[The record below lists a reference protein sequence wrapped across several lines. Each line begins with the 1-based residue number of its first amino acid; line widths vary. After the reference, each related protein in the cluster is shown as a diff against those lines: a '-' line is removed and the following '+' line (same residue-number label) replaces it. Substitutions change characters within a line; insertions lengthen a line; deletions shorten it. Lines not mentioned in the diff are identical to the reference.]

1 MMLAKL
7 SYILLLVSFWI
18 GSSATFVDSAELID
32 RIVASVNGEII
43 TQRQL
48 KQGKGIIKEGFGVQD
63 MIDIC
68 ILTQEA
74 RKEGIAIN
82 SQLIEERLS
91 ELKKKYSQ
99 TELETIL
106 RESNLTIAE
115 YREWMERISLQDGMI
130 YQKRI
135 QINQD
140 IRVQEVEID
149 DFYLELKRYLDG
161 FSDSEKEVNEF
172 YQIYQEELE
181 EIGKVKIAYFI
192 VKDETIA
199 DKIQKRLEEG
209 EDSALLLEEI
219 SLGSESFRE
228 GEINLRDIKPYL
240 REAIISLEIG
250 QIRKLEMKENNSF
263 WVIQLKERREFL
275 YSKHEDQMESYLR
288 NKKREERLQK
298 WIKELRE
305 KADIKVLDARY

>member
-18 GSSATFVDSAELID
+18 GSSATFVYSAELID
-32 RIVASVNGEII
+32 RIVAIVNGEII

-48 KQGKGIIKEGFGVQD
+48 NQGKVIIKERFGVQD

-68 ILTQEA
+68 ILGQEA
-74 RKEGIAIN
+74 RKEGIPIN

-91 ELKKKYSQ
+91 ELEKKYSQ

-106 RESNLTIAE
+106 RESNLTVAE
-115 YREWMERISLQDGMI
+115 YREWMEKMSLQEGMI

-135 QINQD
+135 QINED
-140 IRVQEVEID
+140 IRIQEAEVD
-149 DFYLELKRYLDG
+149 DFYLKLKRYLDG

-181 EIGKVKIAYFI
+181 EIGKVKIAYFM

-209 EDSALLLEEI
+209 EDSALLVEEI

-240 REAIISLEIG
+240 REAIIPLKIG
-250 QIRKLEMKENNSF
+250 QASKLEMKENNSF

-275 YSKHEDQMESYLR
+275 YSEHKDQMESYLR
-288 NKKREERLQK
+288 NKKEEERLQK

-305 KADIKVLDARY
+305 KADIRII

>member
-7 SYILLLVSFWI
+7 SYVLLLISFWI
-18 GSSATFVDSAELID
+18 GSSATFVYSAELID
-32 RIVASVNGEII
+32 RIVAVVNGEII

-48 KQGKGIIKEGFGVQD
+48 KQGKVMIKETFGVQD

-74 RKEGIAIN
+74 RKEGILIN
-82 SQLIEERLS
+82 SQWIEERLS
-91 ELKKKYSQ
+91 EVEKKYSQ

-115 YREWMERISLQDGMI
+115 YREWMEKIFLQGGMI
-130 YQKRI
+130 DQKRI
-135 QINQD
+135 QIKED
-140 IRVQEVEID
+140 MRVQEAEVD
-149 DFYLELKRYLDG
+149 DFYLKLKRYLDG
-161 FSDSEKEVNEF
+161 FSDSEQEVKEF

-181 EIGKVKIAYFI
+181 ETGKVKIAYFI

-199 DKIQKRLEEG
+199 DKIQEKLEEG
-209 EDSALLLEEI
+209 EESALLVEEI

-228 GEINLRDIKPYL
+228 AEITLRDIKPYL
-240 REAIISLEIG
+240 REAIVSLEIG
-250 QIRKLEMKENNSF
+250 QTSKLEVKEDDSF

-275 YSKHEDQMESYLR
+275 YSEHKDQMESYLR

-298 WIKELRE
+298 WIEELRE
-305 KADIKVLDARY
+305 KADIRII

>member
-7 SYILLLVSFWI
+7 SYILLLVCFWI
-18 GSSATFVDSAELID
+18 GSSATFVYSAELID
-32 RIVASVNGEII
+32 RIVAIVNGEII

-48 KQGKGIIKEGFGVQD
+48 NQGKVIIKERFGLQD
-63 MIDIC
+63 MINIC

-74 RKEGIAIN
+74 KEEGIPIN
-82 SQLIEERLS
+82 SQLIEKRLS
-91 ELKKKYSQ
+91 ELEKYSQ
-99 TELETIL
+99 TNLETIL

-135 QINQD
+135 QINEDTRLQG
-140 IRVQEVEID
+140 IEVD
-149 DFYLELKRYLDG
+149 DFYLKLKRYLDG
-161 FSDSEKEVNEF
+161 FSNSEKEVDEF

-209 EDSALLLEEI
+209 EDSALLVEDI
-219 SLGSESFRE
+219 SLDSESFRE
-228 GEINLRDIKPYL
+228 DEINLRDIRPYL
-240 REAIISLEIG
+240 REAIISLKIG
-250 QIRKLEMKENNSF
+250 QAGKLEMKENGSF
-263 WVIQLKERREFL
+263 WIIQLKERREFL
-275 YSKHEDQMESYLR
+275 YSEHKGQMESYLR
-288 NKKREERLQK
+288 NKKIEESLQK
-298 WIKELRE
+298 WIKELKE
-305 KADIKVLDARY
+305 KADIRII

>member
-7 SYILLLVSFWI
+7 SYVLLLISFWI
-18 GSSATFVDSAELID
+18 GSSATFVYSAELID
-32 RIVASVNGEII
+32 RIVAVVNGEII

-48 KQGKGIIKEGFGVQD
+48 KQGKVMIKETFGVQD

-68 ILTQEA
+68 ILGQEA
-74 RKEGIAIN
+74 RKEGILIN
-82 SQLIEERLS
+82 SQWIEERLS
-91 ELKKKYSQ
+91 EVEKKYSQ

-115 YREWMERISLQDGMI
+115 YREWMEKIFLQGGMI
-130 YQKRI
+130 DQKRI
-135 QINQD
+135 QIKED
-140 IRVQEVEID
+140 MRVQEAEVD
-149 DFYLELKRYLDG
+149 DFYLKLKRYLDG
-161 FSDSEKEVNEF
+161 FSDSEQEVKEF

-181 EIGKVKIAYFI
+181 ETGKVKIAYFI

-199 DKIQKRLEEG
+199 DKIQEKLEEG
-209 EDSALLLEEI
+209 EESALLVEEI

-228 GEINLRDIKPYL
+228 AEITLRDIKPYL
-240 REAIISLEIG
+240 REAIVSLEIG
-250 QIRKLEMKENNSF
+250 QTSKLEVKEDDSF

-275 YSKHEDQMESYLR
+275 YSEHKDQMESYLR

-298 WIKELRE
+298 WIEELRE
-305 KADIKVLDARY
+305 KADIRII

>member
-7 SYILLLVSFWI
+7 GYVLLLVSFWI
-18 GSSATFVDSAELID
+18 GSSATFVYSAELID
-32 RIVASVNGEII
+32 RIVAIVNGEII
-43 TQRQL
+43 TQRQAN
-48 KQGKGIIKEGFGVQD
+48 QGRVIIKEGFGVQD

-68 ILTQEA
+68 ILAQEA

-91 ELKKKYSQ
+91 ELEKKYSQ

-135 QINQD
+135 QINED
-140 IRVQEVEID
+140 IRVQEAEVD
-149 DFYLELKRYLDG
+149 DFYLKLKGYLDG

-181 EIGKVKIAYFI
+181 EIGRVKIAYFI

-209 EDSALLLEEI
+209 EDSALLVEAI
-219 SLGSESFRE
+219 SLDSESFRE
-228 GEINLRDIKPYL
+228 SEINLRDIRPYL
-240 REAIISLEIG
+240 RKAIVSLKIG
-250 QIRKLEMKENNSF
+250 QARKLEVKENGSF

-275 YSKHEDQMESYLR
+275 FSEHKDQMESYLR
-288 NKKREERLQK
+288 NRKREERLQK

-305 KADIKVLDARY
+305 KADIRIVASR

>member
-18 GSSATFVDSAELID
+18 GSSATFVYSAELID
-32 RIVASVNGEII
+32 RIVAIVNGEII

-48 KQGKGIIKEGFGVQD
+48 NQGKVIIKERFGVQD

-68 ILTQEA
+68 ILGQEA
-74 RKEGIAIN
+74 RKEGIPIN

-91 ELKKKYSQ
+91 ELEKKYPQ
-99 TELETIL
+99 TELEIIL

-115 YREWMERISLQDGMI
+115 YREWMEKMSLQEGMI

-135 QINQD
+135 QINED
-140 IRVQEVEID
+140 IRIQEAEVD
-149 DFYLELKRYLDG
+149 DFYLKLKRYLDG

-181 EIGKVKIAYFI
+181 EIGKVKIAYFM

-209 EDSALLLEEI
+209 EDSALLVEEI

-240 REAIISLEIG
+240 REAIIPLKIG
-250 QIRKLEMKENNSF
+250 QASKLEMKENNSF

-275 YSKHEDQMESYLR
+275 YSEHKDQMESYLR
-288 NKKREERLQK
+288 NKKEEERLQK

-305 KADIKVLDARY
+305 KADIRII

>member
-1 MMLAKL
+1 MLAKL

-18 GSSATFVDSAELID
+18 GSSATFVYSAELID
-32 RIVASVNGEII
+32 RIVAIVNGEII

-48 KQGKGIIKEGFGVQD
+48 NQGKVIIKERFGVQD

-68 ILTQEA
+68 ILGQEA
-74 RKEGIAIN
+74 RKEGIPIN

-91 ELKKKYSQ
+91 ELEKKYSQ
-99 TELETIL
+99 TELEIIL

-115 YREWMERISLQDGMI
+115 YREWMEKMSLQEGMI

-135 QINQD
+135 QINED
-140 IRVQEVEID
+140 IRIQEAEVD
-149 DFYLELKRYLDG
+149 DFYLKLKRYLDG

-181 EIGKVKIAYFI
+181 EIGKVKIAYFM

-209 EDSALLLEEI
+209 EDSALLVEEI

-240 REAIISLEIG
+240 REAIIPLKIG
-250 QIRKLEMKENNSF
+250 QASKLEMKENNSF

-275 YSKHEDQMESYLR
+275 YSEHKDQMESYLR
-288 NKKREERLQK
+288 NKKEEERLQK

-305 KADIKVLDARY
+305 KAEVRII

>member
-1 MMLAKL
+1 MIFTKL
-7 SYILLLVSFWI
+7 TYILLLISFWMW
-18 GSSATFVDSAELID
+18 SSVTFVHSAELID
-32 RIVASVNGEII
+32 RIVATVNGEII

-48 KQGKGIIKEGFGVQD
+48 KQGKGIIKEGFGIPD

-74 RKEGIAIN
+74 KREGIPTN
-82 SQLIEERLS
+82 YQRIEKQLS
-91 ELKKKYSQ
+91 ELEKKYSQ

-115 YREWMERISLQDGMI
+115 YREWMERISLRDGMI
-130 YQKRI
+130 YEKRI

-140 IRVQEVEID
+140 IRVQEAEVD
-149 DFYLELKRYLDG
+149 DFYLKLKRYLDG
-161 FSDSEKEVNEF
+161 FSDSEKEINEF

-181 EIGKVKIAYFI
+181 EIGKAKIAYFI
-192 VKDETIA
+192 VKDEAIA

-209 EDSALLLEEI
+209 EDSALLVEEI

-240 REAIISLEIG
+240 REAIVCLEIG
-250 QIRKLEMKENNSF
+250 QASKLEVKENGSF

-275 YSKHEDQMESYLR
+275 YSEHKDQMESYLR
-288 NKKREERLQK
+288 NKKGEERLQK

-305 KADIKVLDARY
+305 KADIRII

>member
-18 GSSATFVDSAELID
+18 GSSATFVYSAELID
-32 RIVASVNGEII
+32 RIVAIVNGEII

-48 KQGKGIIKEGFGVQD
+48 NQGKVIIKERFGVQD

-68 ILTQEA
+68 ILGQEA
-74 RKEGIAIN
+74 RKEGIPIN

-91 ELKKKYSQ
+91 ELEKKYSQ
-99 TELETIL
+99 TELEIIL

-115 YREWMERISLQDGMI
+115 YREWMEKMSLQEGMI

-135 QINQD
+135 QINED
-140 IRVQEVEID
+140 IRVQEAEVD
-149 DFYLELKRYLDG
+149 DFYLKLKRYLDG

-181 EIGKVKIAYFI
+181 EIGKVKIAYFM

-240 REAIISLEIG
+240 REAIIPLKIG
-250 QIRKLEMKENNSF
+250 QASKLEMKENNSF

-275 YSKHEDQMESYLR
+275 YSEHKDQMESYLR
-288 NKKREERLQK
+288 NKKEEERLQK

-305 KADIKVLDARY
+305 KAEVRII

>member
-1 MMLAKL
+1 MLAKL

-18 GSSATFVDSAELID
+18 GSSATFVYSAELID
-32 RIVASVNGEII
+32 RIVAIVNGEII

-48 KQGKGIIKEGFGVQD
+48 NQGKVIIKERFGVQD

-68 ILTQEA
+68 ILGQEA
-74 RKEGIAIN
+74 RKEGIPIN

-91 ELKKKYSQ
+91 ELEKKYSQ

-106 RESNLTIAE
+106 RESNLTVAE
-115 YREWMERISLQDGMI
+115 YREWMEKMSLQEGMI

-135 QINQD
+135 QINED
-140 IRVQEVEID
+140 IRIQEAEVD
-149 DFYLELKRYLDG
+149 DFYLKLKRYLDG

-181 EIGKVKIAYFI
+181 EIGKVKIAYFM

-209 EDSALLLEEI
+209 EDSALLVEEI

-240 REAIISLEIG
+240 REAIIPLKIG
-250 QIRKLEMKENNSF
+250 QASKLEMKENNSF

-275 YSKHEDQMESYLR
+275 YSEHKDQMESYLR
-288 NKKREERLQK
+288 NKKEEERLQK

-305 KADIKVLDARY
+305 KADIRII

>member
-1 MMLAKL
+1 MLAKL

-18 GSSATFVDSAELID
+18 GSSATFVYSAELID
-32 RIVASVNGEII
+32 RIVAVVNGEII

-48 KQGKGIIKEGFGVQD
+48 NQGKVIIEERFGVQD

-74 RKEGIAIN
+74 RKEGIPIN
-82 SQLIEERLS
+82 FPGIEKKLS
-91 ELKKKYSQ
+91 ELEEEYSRA
-99 TELETIL
+99 ELETIL

-115 YREWMERISLQDGMI
+115 YREWMERISLQDGII

-135 QINQD
+135 QINED
-140 IRVQEVEID
+140 IRVQETEVD
-149 DFYLELKRYLDG
+149 DFYLKLKRYLDRL
-161 FSDSEKEVNEF
+161 SDSEKEVKEF

-181 EIGKVKIAYFI
+181 EIGRVKIAYFI

-209 EDSALLLEEI
+209 EDSALLVEEM
-219 SLGSESFRE
+219 SLGSESFWE
-228 GEINLRDIKPYL
+228 AEINLRDVKPYL
-240 REAIISLEIG
+240 RETIVSLKIG
-250 QIRKLEMKENNSF
+250 QASKLEVKENGSF

-275 YSKHEDQMESYLR
+275 YSEYKDQMESYLR
-288 NKKREERLQK
+288 NKKEEESLQK

-305 KADIKVLDARY
+305 KAEVRII

>member
-1 MMLAKL
+1 MMLAKS
-7 SYILLLVSFWI
+7 SYVLLLVSFWI
-18 GSSATFVDSAELID
+18 GSSATFVHSAELID
-32 RIVASVNGEII
+32 RIVAIVNGEIV

-48 KQGKGIIKEGFGVQD
+48 KQGKGIIKERFAVQD

-74 RKEGIAIN
+74 RKEGIPIN

-91 ELKKKYSQ
+91 ELEERYPQ

-106 RESNLTIAE
+106 RESNLTAAE
-115 YREWMERISLQDGMI
+115 YREWMERMSLQEGMI

-135 QINQD
+135 QINED
-140 IRVQEVEID
+140 IRVQEAEVD
-149 DFYLELKRYLDG
+149 DFYSKLKGYLDG
-161 FSDSEKEVNEF
+161 FSDSEKEVKEF

-181 EIGKVKIAYFI
+181 EIGKAKIAYFI

-209 EDSALLLEEI
+209 EDSALLVEEI

-240 REAIISLEIG
+240 REAIVSLEIG
-250 QIRKLEMKENNSF
+250 QASKLEVKENGSF

-275 YSKHEDQMESYLR
+275 YSEHKDQMESYLR
-288 NKKREERLQK
+288 NTKREERLQK

-305 KADIKVLDARY
+305 KADIRIV

>member
-7 SYILLLVSFWI
+7 SYVLLLISFWI
-18 GSSATFVDSAELID
+18 GSSATFVYSAELID
-32 RIVASVNGEII
+32 RIVAVVNGEII

-48 KQGKGIIKEGFGVQD
+48 KQGKVMIKETFGVQD

-82 SQLIEERLS
+82 SQWIEERLS
-91 ELKKKYSQ
+91 ELEKKYSQ

-115 YREWMERISLQDGMI
+115 YREWTERIFLQGGMI
-130 YQKRI
+130 DQKRI
-135 QINQD
+135 QIKED
-140 IRVQEVEID
+140 IRVQEAEVG
-149 DFYLELKRYLDG
+149 DFYLKLKRYLGG
-161 FSDSEKEVNEF
+161 FPDSEKEVKEF

-199 DKIQKRLEEG
+199 DKIQERLEEG
-209 EDSALLLEEI
+209 EDSALLVEEI

-228 GEINLRDIKPYL
+228 GEITLRDIKPYL
-240 REAIISLEIG
+240 REAIVSLEIG
-250 QIRKLEMKENNSF
+250 QTRKLEVKENDSF

-275 YSKHEDQMESYLR
+275 YSEHKEQMESYLR

-305 KADIKVLDARY
+305 KADIRII

>member
-7 SYILLLVSFWI
+7 SYVLLLVSFWI
-18 GSSATFVDSAELID
+18 GSSATFVYSAELID
-32 RIVASVNGEII
+32 RIVAVVNGEII

-48 KQGKGIIKEGFGVQD
+48 KQGKVIIKETFGVQD

-68 ILTQEA
+68 ILGQEA
-74 RKEGIAIN
+74 RKKGIPID
-82 SQLIEERLS
+82 SQWIEERLS
-91 ELKKKYSQ
+91 ELEKKYSQ

-115 YREWMERISLQDGMI
+115 YREWMERIFLQGGMI
-130 YQKRI
+130 DQKRI
-135 QINQD
+135 QIKED
-140 IRVQEVEID
+140 VRVQEAEVD
-149 DFYLELKRYLDG
+149 DFYLKLKRYLDG
-161 FSDSEKEVNEF
+161 FSDSEQEVKEF

-199 DKIQKRLEEG
+199 DKIQERLEEG
-209 EDSALLLEEI
+209 EDSALLVEEI
-219 SLGSESFRE
+219 SLGSESFRQ
-228 GEINLRDIKPYL
+228 GEITLRDIKPYL
-240 REAIISLEIG
+240 REAIVSLEIG
-250 QIRKLEMKENNSF
+250 QTRKLEVKENDSF

-275 YSKHEDQMESYLR
+275 YSEHKDQMESYLR

-305 KADIKVLDARY
+305 KADIRII

>member
-1 MMLAKL
+1 MLAKL

-18 GSSATFVDSAELID
+18 GSSATFVYSAELID
-32 RIVASVNGEII
+32 RIVAIVNGEII

-48 KQGKGIIKEGFGVQD
+48 NQGKVIIKERFGVQD

-68 ILTQEA
+68 ILGQEA
-74 RKEGIAIN
+74 RKEGIPIN

-91 ELKKKYSQ
+91 ELEKKYSQ

-106 RESNLTIAE
+106 RESNLTVAE
-115 YREWMERISLQDGMI
+115 YREWMEKMSLQEGMI

-135 QINQD
+135 QINED
-140 IRVQEVEID
+140 IRIQEAEVD
-149 DFYLELKRYLDG
+149 DFYLKLKRYLDG

-181 EIGKVKIAYFI
+181 EIGKVKIAYFM

-209 EDSALLLEEI
+209 EDSALLVEEI

-240 REAIISLEIG
+240 REAIIPLKIG
-250 QIRKLEMKENNSF
+250 QASKLEMKENNSF

-275 YSKHEDQMESYLR
+275 YSEHKDQMESYLR
-288 NKKREERLQK
+288 NKKEEERLQK

-305 KADIKVLDARY
+305 KAEVRII

>member
-18 GSSATFVDSAELID
+18 GSSATFVYSAELID
-32 RIVASVNGEII
+32 RIVAIANGEII

-48 KQGKGIIKEGFGVQD
+48 KQGKVIIKEGFGVQD

-68 ILTQEA
+68 ILGQEA
-74 RKEGIAIN
+74 RKEGIPIN
-82 SQLIEERLS
+82 SQSIEERLS

-106 RESNLTIAE
+106 RESDLTIAE
-115 YREWMERISLQDGMI
+115 YREWMERMSLQEGMI

-135 QINQD
+135 QIKQD
-140 IRVQEVEID
+140 IRVQEAEID
-149 DFYLELKRYLDG
+149 NFYLKLKRYLDG
-161 FSDSEKEVNEF
+161 FSNSEKEVKEF
-172 YQIYQEELE
+172 YQIYPEELE

-209 EDSALLLEEI
+209 GDSALLVEEM

-228 GEINLRDIKPYL
+228 GEINLGDVKPYL
-240 REAIISLEIG
+240 REAIISLKIG
-250 QIRKLEMKENNSF
+250 QTSKLKVKENGSF

-275 YSKHEDQMESYLR
+275 YSDYKDQVESYLR
-288 NKKREERLQK
+288 NKKREESLQK

-305 KADIKVLDARY
+305 KADIRII

>member
-18 GSSATFVDSAELID
+18 GSSATFVYSAELID
-32 RIVASVNGEII
+32 RIVAIVNGEII

-48 KQGKGIIKEGFGVQD
+48 NQGKVIIKERFGVQD

-68 ILTQEA
+68 ILGQEA
-74 RKEGIAIN
+74 RKEGIPIN

-91 ELKKKYSQ
+91 ELEKKYSQ

-106 RESNLTIAE
+106 RESNLTVAE
-115 YREWMERISLQDGMI
+115 YREWMEKMSLQEGMI

-135 QINQD
+135 QINED
-140 IRVQEVEID
+140 IRIQEAEVD
-149 DFYLELKRYLDG
+149 DFYLKLKRYLDG

-181 EIGKVKIAYFI
+181 EIGKVKIAYFM

-209 EDSALLLEEI
+209 EDSTLLVEEI

-240 REAIISLEIG
+240 REAIIPLEIG
-250 QIRKLEMKENNSF
+250 QASKLEVKENNSF

-275 YSKHEDQMESYLR
+275 YSEHKDQMESYLR

-305 KADIKVLDARY
+305 KAEVRII

>member
-1 MMLAKL
+1 MLAKL

-18 GSSATFVDSAELID
+18 GSSATLVYSAELID
-32 RIVASVNGEII
+32 RIVAIVNGEII

-48 KQGKGIIKEGFGVQD
+48 NQGKVIIEERFGVQD

-74 RKEGIAIN
+74 RKEGIPIN
-82 SQLIEERLS
+82 FPGIEKKLS
-91 ELKKKYSQ
+91 ELEEKYSRA
-99 TELETIL
+99 ELETIL

-115 YREWMERISLQDGMI
+115 YREWMERISLQDGII

-135 QINQD
+135 QINED
-140 IRVQEVEID
+140 IRVQETEVD
-149 DFYLELKRYLDG
+149 DFYLKLKRYLDRL
-161 FSDSEKEVNEF
+161 SDSEKEVKEF

-181 EIGKVKIAYFI
+181 EIGKVKIAYFT

-209 EDSALLLEEI
+209 EDSALLVEEM

-228 GEINLRDIKPYL
+228 AEINLRDIKPYL
-240 REAIISLEIG
+240 REAIIPLEIG
-250 QIRKLEMKENNSF
+250 QTSKLEVKENDSF
-263 WVIQLKERREFL
+263 CIIQLKERREFL
-275 YSKHEDQMESYLR
+275 YSEYKDQMESYLR
-288 NKKREERLQK
+288 NKKEEESLQK

-305 KADIKVLDARY
+305 KAEVRII